1 MSLLTIRDLRKSFGG
16 LRALDG
22 VDFQLVPEKI
32 NLLIGANGSGKS
44 TLINTVTGLWKPD
57 SGKILLRGKDVT
69 GLGPEDAFHNGI
81 MRTFQ
86 MPRHFANLSV
96 MENMLMT
103 HPEPGESFRRAL
115 LRSKWKRFES
125 RQTKKALGILES
137 LELLDLKDK
146 LSFEISGGQI
156 KLLELGKTLMSES
169 DIIMLDEPIAGVNPT
184 LAIRIFE
191 KIKELTGMGGIT
203 FLIIEHRLDIALRYA
218 DYVFVMGDG
227 RIIAHNKPDL
237 ILEDKKV
244 QESYLG
250 KQR

>member
-1 MSLLTIRDLRKSFGG
+1 MSLLTIHNLRKSFGG
-16 LRALDG
+16 LHALDG
-22 VDFQLVPEKI
+22 ASLELVPEKI

-44 TLINTVTGLWKPD
+44 TLINTVTGLWRPD
-57 SGKILLRGKDVT
+57 GGKIMLRGKDIT
-69 GLGPEDAFHNGI
+69 GLSPEDSFHNGI

-96 MENMLMT
+96 MENMLMA
-103 HPEPGESFRRAL
+103 HPEPGESFRKAL
-115 LRSKWKRFES
+115 LRSRWKSSES

-137 LELLDLKDK
+137 LELLDLRDK

-169 DIIMLDEPIAGVNPT
+169 DIILLDEPIAGVNPT
-184 LAIRIFE
+184 LAIKIFE
-191 KIKELTGMGGIT
+191 KIRDLTNVGGIT

-227 RIIAHNKPDL
+227 KIIAHNTPDL
-237 ILEDKKV
+237 ILDNKKV

-250 KQR
+250 K